1 MNYIQSKVV
10 NWGFKLLTLV
20 VLVGTLFSVANGQVE
35 IQRLKIERE
44 AAREKARQEAKAKNL
59 PVPSI
64 IDVDLI
70 RPTLTV
76 SKFVGTSENIGIK
89 DDRIT
94 MGIQQLLQEQFQ
106 ESDYILTDESDANFT
121 VSAEIVYIGRPN
133 EAFSIVGIF
142 NRRKTKTQVRLN
154 VLLKDNITGKVITS
168 RGMGEI
174 DTKISATGL
183 QIEEDGVPFSN
194 SELGGALR
202 KAIDDATK
210 QLNAWFPNVLKDY
223 ASKEL
228 SK

>member
-154 VLLKDNITGKVITS
+154 ILLKENATGKVTTS

-174 DTKISATGL
+174 DTKVSATGL

-202 KAIDDATK
+202 KAIDDATES
-210 QLNAWFPNVLKDY
+210 LK
-223 ASKEL
+223 
-228 SK
+228 

>member
-20 VLVGTLFSVANGQVE
+20 LLVGTLFSVANGQVE

-121 VSAEIVYIGRPN
+121 VSAEIIYIGRPN
-133 EAFSIVGIF
+133 EAYSLFGFING
-142 NRRKTKTQVRLN
+142 RKTKTQVRLN
-154 VLLKDNITGKVITS
+154 VLLKENATGKVITS

-183 QIEEDGVPFSN
+183 QIEEEGVPFSN

-202 KAIDDATK
+202 KAIDEATK
-210 QLNAWFPNVLKDY
+210 QLK
-223 ASKEL
+223 
-228 SK
+228 